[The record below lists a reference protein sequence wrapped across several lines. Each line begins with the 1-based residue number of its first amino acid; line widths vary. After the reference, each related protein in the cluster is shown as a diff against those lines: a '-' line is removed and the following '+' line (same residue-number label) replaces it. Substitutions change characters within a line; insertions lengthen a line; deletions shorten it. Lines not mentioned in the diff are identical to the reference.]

1 MELSKTSNRSG
12 NARRTNSIDLETT
25 VFGKVP
31 PQAKELEEAILG
43 AVMIQKGA
51 FDEVSSLLKPE
62 SFYVD
67 AHQLIFRA
75 MQSLNLK
82 GQPLDILTVS
92 EELRAREDL
101 DLVGGNYYVTKLT
114 NSVVSASNIV
124 SHAKIVMQKFIQ
136 REVIRISGEL
146 IREAYEDACEPFEL
160 LEKADEEMTAIT
172 SSVTSSDMKPIDH
185 FLVKALQQVENWR
198 QRPDKSS
205 VTGIS
210 TGNSH
215 LDKLTRGWQNGDLI
229 IVAARPSVGKTAFA
243 LNILTKAAD
252 QLSKSGSCV
261 AMWSLEM
268 SAVRLVLRMLAAKS
282 EIWLMKIQ
290 TGNLSESDM
299 KMLYQKGVQHLARL
313 GIMLDDKPGLSI
325 AKLKSKARQLKRKNN
340 LGMIV
345 IDYLQLMTPDEKK
358 GGNREQEISKI
369 SRELK
374 TLAQELEIPIIAL
387 SQLSREVEKRP
398 DSEPRLSDLR
408 ESGAIEQDADMIMF
422 LYGYSFADI
431 SHNADLEN
439 IRRIKLAKNREG
451 MLDIF
456 DVRFDG
462 NIQLFTE
469 ISNLETGLPSN
480 WRPVSTLPDARIEG
494 GNKTGEEEPMPF

>member
-1 MELSKTSNRSG
+1 
-12 NARRTNSIDLETT
+12 
-25 VFGKVP
+25 
-31 PQAKELEEAILG
+31 
-43 AVMIQKGA
+43 
-51 FDEVSSLLKPE
+51 
-62 SFYVD
+62 
-67 AHQLIFRA
+67 
-75 MQSLNLK
+75 
-82 GQPLDILTVS
+82 
-92 EELRAREDL
+92 
-101 DLVGGNYYVTKLT
+101 
-114 NSVVSASNIV
+114 
-124 SHAKIVMQKFIQ
+124 
-136 REVIRISGEL
+136 
-146 IREAYEDACEPFEL
+146 
-160 LEKADEEMTAIT
+160 
-172 SSVTSSDMKPIDH
+172 
-185 FLVKALQQVENWR
+185 
-198 QRPDKSS
+198 
-205 VTGIS
+205 
-210 TGNSH
+210 
-215 LDKLTRGWQNGDLI
+215 
-229 IVAARPSVGKTAFA
+229 
-243 LNILTKAAD
+243 
-252 QLSKSGSCV
+252 
-261 AMWSLEM
+261 
-268 SAVRLVLRMLAAKS
+268 
-282 EIWLMKIQ
+282 MKIQ